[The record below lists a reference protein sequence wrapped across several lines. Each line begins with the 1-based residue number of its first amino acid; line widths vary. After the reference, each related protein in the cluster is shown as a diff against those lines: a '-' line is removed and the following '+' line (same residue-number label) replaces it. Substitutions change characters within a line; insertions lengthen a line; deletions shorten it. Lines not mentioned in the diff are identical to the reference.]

1 MRYKLEI
8 IYLVILNIIFVT
20 SPGMAQRNASLPLSP
35 YSFRNI
41 LRAMVPV
48 PRGRVANSKDVRILY
63 YGDIS
68 EPAVYHY
75 ATLKQLLAEPEF
87 DITKP
92 TSLYIHG
99 YVEQAT
105 DDSILT
111 VVRAYQR
118 RGGHNFLLLDW
129 SNLGFGNYINVIL
142 DLKLLGEE
150 TAKAM
155 AKLLKGGLP
164 IDRLHLI
171 GHSLGAHLGGFCCRY
186 LKTLGYKVPRLT
198 VLDAAYPG
206 FYPALFL
213 KPLTPQ
219 DARFVDVIH
228 TDGGGFGAPSAIG
241 HADFWPNEGR
251 AKQPGCLPLTVPLTV
266 EDFCS
271 HWRSW
276 RFWAES
282 VEGGVFAAR
291 RCTGYD
297 AFLRGH
303 CHHEPIVLMGYNA
316 TPMLRG
322 NYYLRTAAESPFALG
337 ERGAD

>member
-1 MRYKLEI
+1 MTSSFPLRK
-8 IYLVILNIIFVT
+8 VT
-20 SPGMAQRNASLPLSP
+20 SPSMAQRNASLPLSP
-35 YSFRNI
+35 MSFRNI
-41 LRAMVPV
+41 LRAMMPV

-63 YGDIS
+63 YGKDIS
-68 EPAVYHY
+68 KPAVYYY
-75 ATLKQLLAEPEF
+75 ASIKQLLAHPEF
-87 DITKP
+87 DLSKP

-118 RGGHNFLLLDW
+118 RGGHNLLLLDW
-129 SNLGFGNYINVIL
+129 SNLSFGNYLNVIL

-155 AKLLKGGLP
+155 TKLLKGGLS
-164 IDRLHLI
+164 IDGLHVI
-171 GHSLGAHLGGFCCRY
+171 GHSLGAHLGGFCCKY
-186 LKTLGYKVPRLT
+186 LKSLGYKVPRLT
-198 VLDAAYPG
+198 ALDAAYPG

-213 KPLTPQ
+213 KPLSQQ

-228 TDGGGFGAPSAIG
+228 TDGGGFGAPMAIG

-291 RCTGYD
+291 RCSGYD
-297 AFLRGH
+297 AFLRGN
-303 CHHEPIVLMGYNA
+303 CRHEPLVFMGYNA
-316 TPMLRG
+316 TTVLRG